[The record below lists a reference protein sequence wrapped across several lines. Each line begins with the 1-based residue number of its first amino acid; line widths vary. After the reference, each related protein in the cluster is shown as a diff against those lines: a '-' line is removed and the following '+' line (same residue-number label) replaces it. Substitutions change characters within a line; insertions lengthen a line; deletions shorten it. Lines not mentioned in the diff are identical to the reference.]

1 MPWALSTAV
10 FVIIW
15 WVLLFA
21 ILPFGVRSQHE
32 AESMVPGTDP
42 GAPIRHRLGLKLIVN
57 TVIAIILWGVANWA
71 YVTYYLQP

>member
-32 AESMVPGTDP
+32 AEPWCRE
-42 GAPIRHRLGLKLIVN
+42 PIPARRSV
-57 TVIAIILWGVANWA
+57 TVSG
-71 YVTYYLQP
+71 